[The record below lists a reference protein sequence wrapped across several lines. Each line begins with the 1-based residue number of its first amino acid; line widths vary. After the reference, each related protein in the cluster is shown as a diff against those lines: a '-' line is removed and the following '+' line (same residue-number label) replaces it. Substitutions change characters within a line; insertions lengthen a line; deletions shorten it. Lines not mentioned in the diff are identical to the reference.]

1 MPALIVVATL
11 LCAAS
16 FNCLARATPS
26 DEKPN
31 IVIFFADD
39 VSLLVA
45 RNGCNENIQCVHA
58 IMYGVVWDF

>member
-1 MPALIVVATL
+1 MPVLIVVATL

-16 FNCLARATPS
+16 YNCLVRATPS

-45 RNGCNENIQCVHA
+45 RDGCNENI
-58 IMYGVVWDF
+58 